1 MVPVRRMRQ
10 PRLLL
15 FWMVCRPHGAGSW
28 ADELD
33 SASWYARIKKN
44 SVRNRLG
51 EKTHAP
57 ATRMLGVFAAARIRA
72 GARP

>member
-33 SASWYARIKKN
+33 SASWYARIKKK
-44 SVRNRLG
+44 LG
-51 EKTHAP
+51 T
-57 ATRMLGVFAAARIRA
+57 
-72 GARP
+72 